1 MVLAD
6 DVALVAAVFS
16 FDAAAVTL
24 VAAAETARGVVA
36 AVVRAAVVPG
46 AVVRGAVVRGAV
58 VRVVAGLAAAV
69 AVAGLDVERLAEE
82 PAGFAAAFAFD
93 VAAFAELA
101 LAAPDLAVSVGTDL
115 PPRS

>member
-36 AVVRAAVVPG
+36 AVVRG
-46 AVVRGAVVRGAV
+46 AVVRAAV

-93 VAAFAELA
+93 VVAFAELA